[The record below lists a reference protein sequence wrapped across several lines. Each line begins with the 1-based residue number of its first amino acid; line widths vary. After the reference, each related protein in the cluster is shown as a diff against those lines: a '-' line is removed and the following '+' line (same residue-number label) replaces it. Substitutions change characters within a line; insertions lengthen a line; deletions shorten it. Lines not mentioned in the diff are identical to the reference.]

1 MEKEASRGLKIRGVF
16 PGGNFSAPLIIAG
29 TTARRAYRRKRS
41 VYVRSPCPPSSSHQ
55 LMGIQLDPVNKGIVS
70 RPLGKGNHNLA
81 IAISRYRE
89 LLDRRAFIASR
100 GIDIEIA

>member
-16 PGGNFSAPLIIAG
+16 PEGNFSAPLMIAG
-29 TTARRAYRRKRS
+29 THARRAYRRNRS

-55 LMGIQLDPVNKGIVS
+55 LMGIHKGIVS

-89 LLDRRAFIASR
+89 LLDRRALIASR
-100 GIDIEIA
+100 VA